1 MPCTVT
7 EITKLIENLPNKT
20 SSGYDNIT
28 NVILKKLGTSLSIPL
43 SEIFNLSLS
52 SGMFPTLMK
61 KADVLPLFKGGN
73 KLSMSN
79 YCPIS
84 LLLTISKL
92 LEKIMYKRI
101 YEFLTKN
108 YILYKSQY
116 GFRKKH
122 SCEHAVT
129 ELVGEICKGLE
140 NSKHTISIF
149 IDLSKAF
156 DTIDHKILL
165 SKME

>member
-28 NVILKKLGTSLSIPL
+28 NVILKKLGTSLSILL

-79 YCPIS
+79 YRPIS

-92 LEKIMYKRI
+92 LEKIMYK
-101 YEFLTKN
+101 
-108 YILYKSQY
+108 
-116 GFRKKH
+116 
-122 SCEHAVT
+122 
-129 ELVGEICKGLE
+129 
-140 NSKHTISIF
+140 
-149 IDLSKAF
+149 
-156 DTIDHKILL
+156 
-165 SKME
+165 